1 MECPICFK
9 NVKNVWSHLSFH
21 PIEQVYALPSA
32 TKKKFKLRI
41 CPNCSKVY
49 KSQHKCRG
57 RTPTPH
63 TPVNHTSPPMESFD
77 FLSDEED
84 VYENDDIPV
93 PFDVWEN
100 SLPNSLPNSCEPN
113 EESDHYSYY
122 FGQQEDKDNDEWR
135 DYLNN

>member
-1 MECPICFK
+1 
-9 NVKNVWSHLSFH
+9 
-21 PIEQVYALPSA
+21 
-32 TKKKFKLRI
+32 
-41 CPNCSKVY
+41 
-49 KSQHKCRG
+49 
-57 RTPTPH
+57 
-63 TPVNHTSPPMESFD
+63 MESFD